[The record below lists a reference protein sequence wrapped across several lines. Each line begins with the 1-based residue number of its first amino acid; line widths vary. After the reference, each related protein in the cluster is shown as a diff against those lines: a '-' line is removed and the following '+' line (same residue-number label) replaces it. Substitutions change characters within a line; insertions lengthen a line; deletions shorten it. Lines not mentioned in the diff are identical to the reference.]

1 MDPCGN
7 AICALI
13 PVFGEVLGLSG
24 VGMTGANGYSG
35 GMLSGSNSG
44 ALGMQGVWWVSLG
57 QLPVFG
63 FGLIGIRSIGGGR
76 FGGYSP
82 TFGLGM

>member
-7 AICALI
+7 ASCKLI

-24 VGMTGANGYSG
+24 VGMTGAIGYSG

-44 ALGMQGVWWVSLG
+44 ALGMLG
-57 QLPVFG
+57 QLASVFG
-63 FGLIGIRSIGGGR
+63 FGFIGIRSIGGGR

-82 TFGLGM
+82 TFGLGV